1 MTYSSNKVF
10 NLLKEHQELMESF
23 NKEQDTSTET
33 YSNLQ
38 NKAPSQV
45 LELDLHLKPVGNVGG
60 ALALLF
66 DGKWHI
72 Q

>member
-1 MTYSSNKVF
+1 
-10 NLLKEHQELMESF
+10 MESF
-23 NKEQDTSTET
+23 SKEQDTSTET

-38 NKAPSQV
+38 DKAPSQV